1 MKKYSRI
8 SELIKEVISEQGK
21 FNPPPADAKYGN
33 SVGPGTTFQK
43 GSVQPS
49 ITMPSNLF
57 KNGIDKIDVNSSSFK
72 EGVAGIQKAV
82 ASKGP
87 NVTINVIGGASAVG
101 SKEGYDNN
109 SLAQRRAQN
118 FVNIVKKQFPSVNF
132 KIGTKVGVETVKNSA
147 KAESEQFVKL
157 TFPGSVT
164 ADKVGAAVDNTQLVM
179 NYRKNPK
186 PAEETTINKKTYYKV
201 CYWIPKE
208 KYSEVMAVIRGSGAI
223 DV

>member
-8 SELIKEVISEQGK
+8 SELIKEVISEADK

-33 SVGPGTTFQK
+33 SVGPGNVFQK
-43 GSVQPS
+43 GSIVPS

-57 KNGIDKIDVNSSSFK
+57 KNGIDKIDVNSAPFK

-82 ASKGP
+82 ESKGP

-101 SKEGYDNN
+101 SKEGYDNK

-118 FVNIVKKQFPSVNF
+118 FVNIVKKQFPNVNF
-132 KIGTKVGVETVKNSA
+132 QVSTTVGVATVKNSA
-147 KAESEQFVKL
+147 EAEKEQFVKL
-157 TFPGSVT
+157 TFPGSVKG
-164 ADKVGAAVDNTQLVM
+164 DKVGPAVDNTQLVM

-186 PAEETTINKKTYYKV
+186 PSEETTINKKTYYKV
-201 CYWIPKE
+201 CYWVPKE
-208 KYSEVMAVIRGSGAI
+208 KYSEVMAVIRSSGAI